1 MDLLIT
7 VKDRTFVIPD
17 WVTALIVVGLVA
29 LSSLWG
35 DTEKIDDP
43 HLLMCDALSV
53 GESESE
59 SEFVAEEQSMSMMDN
74 VQVDEKCFVYDDEDD
89 NDDHHHEEEDD
100 NSEGEDHAA
109 FDDYQA

>member
-29 LSSLWG
+29 LSSVWG
-35 DTEKIDDP
+35 DTEKINDP
-43 HLLMCDALSV
+43 HLLMCDALSAE
-53 GESESE
+53 ESG
-59 SEFVAEEQSMSMMDN
+59 SEFVAEEQSMSMMDD
-74 VQVDEKCFVYDDEDD
+74 VQVDEKCFIYDDEDD

-100 NSEGEDHAA
+100 NNEGGGYEEPDQ
-109 FDDYQA
+109 YQV